1 MGCAAPNSLHW
12 QDLRSRPASRL
23 AEQGGVRTADGGAT
37 WEVPFLN
44 ARYRV
49 DPAAERIVELEPDPE
64 RPLEQDFQILLLR
77 YLMAPPGGGPSGQ
90 EVSEKEL
97 PGGATFFRGPHE
109 LQVHPVLQRYAGD
122 LEGFESRG
130 RELGAEVR
138 DLGDRALRFEPF
150 PGIPVTLVLWRADEE
165 FPASMSVLFD
175 RSILRWFELDM
186 IFLLVGILARR
197 MVGR

>member
-1 MGCAAPNSLHW
+1 MGCAAPNPLHW
-12 QDLRSRPASRL
+12 KDLRSRPSEQL
-23 AEQGGVRTADGGAT
+23 AEQGGVSTDDGGGT
-37 WEVPFLN
+37 WVVPFLN

-49 DPAAERIVELEPDPE
+49 DPRAERIEEIAPDPA

-77 YLMAPPGGGPSGQ
+77 YLMAPAGGGPSGQ

-109 LQVHPVLQRYAGD
+109 LQVHPVLERYAED

-130 RELGAEVR
+130 RELGATSR
-138 DLGDRALRFEPF
+138 DLGDKSLCFEPF
-150 PGIPVTLVLWRADEE
+150 PGIPVTLVLWGADEE
-165 FPASMSVLFD
+165 FPASISVLLD

-186 IFLLVGILARR
+186 VFLLVGILARR
-197 MVGR
+197 MVGP